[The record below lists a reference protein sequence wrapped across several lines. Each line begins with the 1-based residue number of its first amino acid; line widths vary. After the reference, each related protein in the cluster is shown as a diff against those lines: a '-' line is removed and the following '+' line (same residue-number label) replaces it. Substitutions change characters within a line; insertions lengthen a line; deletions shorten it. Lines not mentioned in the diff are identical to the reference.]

1 MPHTAINPGSVCVN
15 KVYSLVTEITDDL
28 EDDEW
33 KHSRFKQ
40 EVKLR
45 KRNNGGS
52 NVSLQSGHKY
62 WAWFLCSRC

>member
-45 KRNNGGS
+45 KRNKGGS
-52 NVSLQSGHKY
+52 NVSL
-62 WAWFLCSRC
+62 